1 MILADTTFIID
12 LLRNRYDVDQLG
24 EKFKNNNISL
34 SMISISEI
42 YTGLY
47 YTKSKL
53 GEKSFKRKLKEVQS
67 ILLNFDILELNEE
80 IMIMAGKMNANRLL
94 EGKAIDMVDLLIGAT
109 GKFYHTNSIITR
121 NIKHFECWEINLVN
135 YR

>member
-1 MILADTTFIID
+1 
-12 LLRNRYDVDQLG
+12 
-24 EKFKNNNISL
+24 
-34 SMISISEI
+34 
-42 YTGLY
+42 
-47 YTKSKL
+47 

-109 GKFYHTNSIITR
+109 GKFYHANSIITR